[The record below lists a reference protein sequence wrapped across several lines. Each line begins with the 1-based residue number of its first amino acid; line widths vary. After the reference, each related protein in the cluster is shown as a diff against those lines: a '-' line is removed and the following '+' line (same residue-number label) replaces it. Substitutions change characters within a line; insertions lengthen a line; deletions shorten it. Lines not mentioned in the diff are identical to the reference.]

1 MATQYFE
8 LPIITPDTVAN
19 GCDAINGLANAT
31 DLVLHNFGET
41 ITDQVNEKTTGI
53 DEKIEEVD
61 QLISEKTEEINT
73 LVSEFKLTAPLTPE
87 STITGTVYKPNS
99 SSGLQLEATELED
112 GYSFGIKTGG
122 ITAAMLQQ
130 GSVTA
135 EALAEGA
142 VTSAAIAPGAIT
154 AEALAED
161 AITPETIADG
171 TIVGSMIADGTITA
185 DKLDPSVLESTGFP
199 TDTEL
204 IDYLTQEDTV
214 E

>member
-1 MATQYFE
+1 MATQYYE
-8 LPIITPDTVAN
+8 LPLITPDTVAN

-31 DLVLHNFGET
+31 DLVLHNFGDT
-41 ITDQVNEKTTGI
+41 ITEQVNDKTAVVDERIVEI
-53 DEKIEEVD
+53 DN
-61 QLISEKTEEINT
+61 LISEKTEEINT

-112 GYSFGIKTGG
+112 AYSFGIKTGG
-122 ITAAMLQQ
+122 ITATMLQQ

-154 AEALAED
+154 AESLAED
-161 AITPETIADG
+161 AITVETITNNSI
-171 TIVGSMIADGTITA
+171 TIE
-185 DKLDPSVLESTGFP
+185 KLDPSVFEALLDFP
-199 TDTEL
+199 TDEEL